1 MIRFSSFLF
10 LFLGFSASL
19 TPEAEREIKRVESI
33 IAYESFEGS
42 VDELGYTSND
52 WENGF
57 SNYARVLN
65 STLAGNPAPTVLSDG
80 FDGHHIRSGIPSN
93 VHNPDG
99 GTANFYAVDDLD
111 DSGNTRSDD
120 LSVITLDNVDVSG
133 ATDLKLK
140 LLLGTDR
147 EDRFE
152 TDDYFQIYYA
162 FDADIS
168 AHPSTSTAFTK
179 GSYTL
184 LVDYRGSAS
193 GTNASKDADF
203 SGAGDGS
210 EVLPFGTAEL
220 SGGNN
225 DLVMSDL
232 SFNLTGT
239 GTNLSIRIVMAT
251 DSGDET
257 FILDNVR
264 VAGEVP
270 VSAPSSATVAATA
283 FIEGAYNGTN
293 LNTTLNASIPTSQ
306 PYSIN
311 GHAGAETA
319 GSVPAGAVDWVLV
332 ELREAASAAA
342 ALSATKV
349 GSAAGFLMN
358 DGSIKAT
365 DGTSDLTVSLSG
377 NTGSEFFVV
386 VYHRNH
392 LSIMS
397 ASAIVDSG
405 GTYSI
410 DFTSASANTHQTTTA
425 LTTLSTGKFALPAGD
440 ADGDG
445 DVDATDLST
454 WQGQNGGTFSYNS
467 TNGDFNLDGVI
478 NAVDRNDFQQKNNS
492 KSSQVPST

>member
-1 MIRFSSFLF
+1 MIRLSSFLF
-10 LFLGFSASL
+10 LFLGLTGAL
-19 TPEAEREIKRVESI
+19 TPEADIEIRRVETT
-33 IAYESFEGS
+33 IAYESFEGT

-52 WENGF
+52 WRRGY
-57 SNYARVLN
+57 SDYAFVLN
-65 STLAGNPAPTVLSDG
+65 STISGNPAPAVSTHG
-80 FDGHHIRSGIPSN
+80 FDGYHIHTGIPTN

-111 DSGNTRSDD
+111 DSGNTRTDD
-120 LSVITLDNVDVSG
+120 LGIITFNNVDVSG

-147 EDRFE
+147 ENRFE
-152 TDDYFQIYYA
+152 TDDYLQIYYA
-162 FDADIS
+162 FDADIT
-168 AHPSTSTAFTK
+168 AHPGATTAFSQ
-179 GSYTL
+179 GAYTL
-184 LVDYRGSAS
+184 LADYRGSAAS
-193 GTNASKDADF
+193 TNVSRDADF
-203 SGAGDGS
+203 SGAGDGT
-210 EVLPFGTAEL
+210 EVLPFGTADL

-225 DLVMSDL
+225 DMTMADL
-232 SFNLTGT
+232 SFDLSGT
-239 GTNLSIRIVMAT
+239 GTNLSVRIVMAT

-257 FILDNVR
+257 FMIDNVR
-264 VAGEVP
+264 VTGDVP
-270 VSAPSSATVAATA
+270 ASAPTSATVAATA

-293 LNTTLNASIPTSQ
+293 LNTTLNANIPTSQ

-319 GSVPAGAVDWVLV
+319 GAIPVNAVDWVLV

-342 ALSATKV
+342 ALSSTKV

-358 DGSIKAT
+358 DGTIKAT

-392 LSIMS
+392 LAIMS
-397 ASAIVDSG
+397 ASAIADSG

-410 DFTSASANTHQTTTA
+410 DFTSSSANTYQTTTA
-425 LTTLSTGKFALPAGD
+425 LTTLSTGKFAMPAGD

-445 DVDATDLST
+445 DVDATDLTT
-454 WQGQNGGTFSYNS
+454 WRGQNGVAFSYNS

-478 NAVDRNDFQQKNNS
+478 NAVDRNEYHKKNAS
-492 KSSQVPST
+492 KTSQIPST